1 MLRAPSAKNFF
12 VQYLDLISKKNIYMS
27 QNDSMDYNLQASGS
41 ARAIQ
46 PNQKPCLQ
54 ALQIPIFQSH
64 WSIFSP
70 WN

>member
-1 MLRAPSAKNFF
+1 MLRASSAKNFF
-12 VQYLDLISKKNIYMS
+12 VQYLDLISQKKTYRS
-27 QNDSMDYNLQASGS
+27 QNDSMGYNLQASGS

-64 WSIFSP
+64 WSGF
-70 WN
+70 